1 MWGDEGI
8 KRKGGAICPSLL
20 NDGFVDVFYTA
31 TN

>member
-1 MWGDEGI
+1 MWGGEGI
-8 KRKGGAICPSLL
+8 KKGRGDERPSLL